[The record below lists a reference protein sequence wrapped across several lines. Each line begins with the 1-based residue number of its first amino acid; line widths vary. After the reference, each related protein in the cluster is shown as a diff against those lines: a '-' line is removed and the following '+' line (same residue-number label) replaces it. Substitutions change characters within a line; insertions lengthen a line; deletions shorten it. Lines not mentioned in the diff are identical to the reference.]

1 MSKLY
6 RLLILLTVFVFLT
19 TYTTKNFENSSKSKI
34 FLFKI
39 KNIEIKNNQIIDE
52 KEIIKR
58 LKNLYEKNILF
69 IKKDEVEKPIINMDF
84 LDKIEVK
91 KKYPSKILINI
102 YETKPLAIIYKKDKK
117 YLLDSKSK
125 ITNLNK
131 KIDIRNLPIILGDG
145 AELDFIN
152 FSKKL
157 EDNNFPKEKIK
168 NYFYFKNNRWDLQLI
183 SNQIIKFPEKER
195 DKAIRQSIDLL
206 KREDFKNYNIIDL
219 RIKGKIIAN

>member
-6 RLLILLTVFVFLT
+6 RLLILLIVFVFLT

-69 IKKDEVEKPIINMDF
+69 IKKNEVEKPIINMDF

-131 KIDIRNLPIILGDG
+131 KIDISNLPIILGDG